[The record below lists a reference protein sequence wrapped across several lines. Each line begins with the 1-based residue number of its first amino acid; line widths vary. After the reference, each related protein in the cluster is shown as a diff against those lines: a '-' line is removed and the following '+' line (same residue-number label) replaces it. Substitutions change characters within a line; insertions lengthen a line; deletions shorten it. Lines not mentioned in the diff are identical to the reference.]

1 MARRLKTLRTRAG
14 MTLEEVSARM
24 EWSSSK
30 LGRWETGE
38 HLTEIHG
45 LKSLLDIYGVT
56 ADRWEEYFELCR
68 ASRERGWWRAYGLDN
83 KGYVPLEADASLVKD
98 FTLGYV
104 PGLLQTA
111 DYARALFR
119 ASGDRRSAER
129 LRNAVAVRMVRQ
141 QRLTSE
147 DDPLQL
153 IAIMEESVLHRPVGG
168 PTVMA
173 AQLAHLAEAAALDTV
188 TLQVLPTTVGA
199 HASMDSGL
207 ILLSFG
213 DLGEPD
219 ILFVEHAAGSTQTEK
234 AADVS
239 RATLKF
245 DRLRSD
251 ALSPDDSLALIRR
264 AAERY

>member
-1 MARRLKTLRTRAG
+1 MRAG
-14 MTLEEVSARM
+14 MTLEEAAARM

-30 LGRWETGE
+30 LGRWESGE
-38 HLTEIHG
+38 HLAELHG

-56 ADRWEEYFELCR
+56 SDRWDEYLELCR
-68 ASRERGWWRAYGLDN
+68 TARERGWWRAYGLDN

-119 ASGDRRSAER
+119 ASGERRSVER
-129 LRNAVAVRMVRQ
+129 FKRDVAVRMVRQ
-141 QRLTSE
+141 KRLISE
-147 DDPLQL
+147 EDPLEL
-153 IAIMEESVLHRPVGG
+153 IAIMDESVLYRPVGG
-168 PTVMA
+168 TKVMA
-173 AQLAHLAEAAALDTV
+173 AQLARLVEAAALDTV
-188 TLQVLPTTVGA
+188 TLQVLPVGLGA
-199 HASMDSGL
+199 HASLEGGL

-219 ILFVEHAAGSTQTEK
+219 ILFIEHTAGSFQTEK
-234 AADVS
+234 VADVAK
-239 RATLKF
+239 ATLKF

-251 ALSPDDSLALIRR
+251 ALSPDDSLTLIRQ